1 MVYHAANDKP
11 YGDDLRHS
19 IQIVGGNGA
28 EINIT
33 QQVLEFTIY
42 ESLFRN
48 FISADFVIRDAEG
61 IIDSLPIVGQEQ
73 IIVTFSGK
81 AARLGV
87 RKQLLFKLYKVTGRQ
102 KIAGDAHVYV
112 LKGASF
118 ELEKN
123 LSYNVNPY
131 YKDKLGSEIVQN
143 VYDEYISVNSSEKK
157 PIFIEPTE
165 NVVPFTGTGH
175 NPFDI
180 IKHVAKHSR
189 SAEHTEKSFYLFY
202 ETREQFNFRTLA
214 SLFNAEQQFDYVYE
228 FSDPG
233 AEAAQRTVEGARKS
247 IIGFTFLDTVDTVS
261 SLKEGLYDNNTTVI
275 DPLTKT
281 YTEIGFNYARDFD
294 SIAHIQGGGKPT
306 IRTAQDII
314 LGQNAGGPSHNR
326 FICDNLNVSNQNQT
340 FDNRITANNDP
351 QTYFSTERHKH
362 VTNSIVQEASIKQHG
377 IAITV
382 PSNLNIVPG
391 HIITIRIPTNNE
403 FGDYIKHYGKDA
415 KFLVTAASNR
425 LTKNGDYVTNLEC
438 VKESFSLDI
447 NGNPVFTL
455 DGETANIF
463 EFLANIFLITQNYG
477 LTPFGVD
484 RSIGLIS
491 GVLSFL
497 GLNNVLN
504 DVKDAAVKDISDGV
518 ENALSDQAEEATDS
532 AVESVTDAAADTAT
546 AAVENAAAS
555 IEEKAGELE
564 QQAQEFLSEENIKN
578 LAVDVGTTL
587 VVSKLSDA
595 IGLSPAKF
603 QRLIQIVKLLQK
615 IPIFKSPLSSAE
627 TALKDPT
634 GAVKSALTKHT
645 SGGE

>member
-11 YGDDLRHS
+11 YGHDLRHS

-165 NVVPFTGTGH
+165 NIVPFTGTGH

-180 IKHVAKHSR
+180 IKNVAKHSR

-261 SLKEGLYDNNTTVI
+261 SIKEGLYDNRTLVI
-275 DPLTKT
+275 DPLTKS
-281 YTEIGFNYARDFD
+281 YVEAGFNYAKDFD
-294 SIAHIQGGGKPT
+294 YISHIQGGGKPT
-306 IRTAQDII
+306 IRTSVDSI
-314 LGQNAGGPSHNR
+314 LGADIGGPGHNR
-326 FICDNLNVSNQNQT
+326 LIVDNLNIASTKNQ
-340 FDNRITANNDP
+340 DYDGRITANNDP

-362 VTNSIVQEASIKQHG
+362 VVNTIVQEASIKQHG

-391 HIITIRIPTNNE
+391 HIVTIKIPTNNE
-403 FGDYIKHYGKDA
+403 FGDYIKHYGRDA
-415 KFLVTAASNR
+415 KFLVTAVSNR

-438 VKESFSLDI
+438 VKESFSVDI
-447 NGNPVFTL
+447 NGNPVF
-455 DGETANIF
+455 
-463 EFLANIFLITQNYG
+463 
-477 LTPFGVD
+477 
-484 RSIGLIS
+484 S
-491 GVLSFL
+491 
-497 GLNNVLN
+497 
-504 DVKDAAVKDISDGV
+504 
-518 ENALSDQAEEATDS
+518 SDQALDTLFNLLTENLLFSFLDTGKIPFGTDKAISGLLTDIENNPTAFLAGFAPAKVQGFISIFNTFSKFKNFKQPKATEAKELTEREKLQQS
-532 AVESVTDAAADTAT
+532 AL
-546 AAVENAAAS
+546 
-555 IEEKAGELE
+555 EK
-564 QQAQEFLSEENIKN
+564 
-578 LAVDVGTTL
+578 DVGD
-587 VVSKLSDA
+587 KLT
-595 IGLSPAKF
+595 PAEIAAF
-603 QRLIQIVKLLQK
+603 AG
-615 IPIFKSPLSSAE
+615 P
-627 TALKDPT
+627 TPT
-634 GAVKSALTKHT
+634 GD
-645 SGGE
+645 